1 MPIGA
6 CRELFALRS
15 VNHTIKPHEQM
26 LPQRNQE
33 SVMPGR
39 LRPFAPFAQLSAE
52 QLIVAAGRTALKRFR
67 DGDLVLARGSD
78 DSCDYFLLD
87 GNVVLLDSDGNSKRI
102 ASGSAEAA
110 NPLAPLR
117 PALFDVRALGPVLC
131 AKMARGE
138 VALLREAVR
147 RVLKVRAEEV
157 EGSLAGTGGLFDDLE
172 GDIAADRLKLPSLP
186 DHALRVRAAIS
197 NAAADSRKIADLLA
211 ADPPL
216 AAKIL
221 KVANSPLCRGS
232 APVSNLRDAVNRIGM
247 FTVGELV
254 VCFSLKDLFTASSPS
269 LRERFGELVI
279 EAVRIGATASVI
291 AGRLGGALADQA
303 LVAGLLSNIGAYV
316 VLERLSRQ
324 PLLLEDETRVERALT
339 TYTARLGKTICRHWQ
354 LGDAVVEAVGEVGDW
369 AYQVEGEVRLAE
381 VVICARYHSLISLR
395 KASQLPKPETIKAM
409 RVLGTAV
416 TAEISMEIIR
426 EARVRVDALQ
436 QALT

>member
-6 CRELFALRS
+6 GLESFAQRS
-15 VNHTIKPHEQM
+15 VSLTIKPHEQM

-87 GNVVLLDSDGNSKRI
+87 GNVVVLDSAGNSKRI
-102 ASGSAEAA
+102 ASGSAEAV

-138 VALLREAVR
+138 VALLRESVQ
-147 RVLKVRAEEV
+147 RVLGVRGEEV
-157 EGSLAGTGGLFDDLE
+157 EDPLAETGGLFDDLQ

-186 DHALRVRAAIS
+186 DHVLRVRAAIS

-211 ADPPL
+211 ADPAL

-232 APVSNLRDAVNRIGM
+232 ATVSSLRDAVNRIGM

-254 VCFSLKDLFTASSPS
+254 VCFSLKDLFTASSPA

-324 PLLLEDETRVERALT
+324 ALLLKDETRVERALAS
-339 TYTARLGKTICRHWQ
+339 YTARLGKTICRHWQ

-369 AYQVEGEVRLAE
+369 EYAVAGEVRLAE

-395 KASQLPKPETIKAM
+395 KTSQLPKPESIKAM
-409 RVLGTAV
+409 RVLGSAV
-416 TAEISMEIIR
+416 TPELSMEIIR
-426 EARVRVDALQ
+426 AARVRIDALQ

>member
-1 MPIGA
+1 
-6 CRELFALRS
+6 
-15 VNHTIKPHEQM
+15 M

-67 DGDLVLARGSD
+67 DGDLVLTRGSED
-78 DSCDYFLLD
+78 DSDYFLLD
-87 GNVVLLDSDGNSKRI
+87 GNVVLLDSDGNSKMI
-102 ASGSAEAA
+102 ASGSSDAA

-138 VALLREAVR
+138 VALLREASL
-147 RVLKVRAEEV
+147 RVPRARPEDAEAALD
-157 EGSLAGTGGLFDDLE
+157 ETSDLFRDLE
-172 GDIAADRLKLPSLP
+172 GDILADRLKLPSLP
-186 DHALRVRAAIS
+186 DHALRVRSAIS
-197 NAAADSRKIADLLA
+197 QAAADSRKVADLLA
-211 ADPPL
+211 ADPAL

-221 KVANSPLCRGS
+221 KVANSPLCRGDS
-232 APVSNLRDAVNRIGM
+232 TISNLRDAVNRIGM

-254 VCFSLKDLFTASSPS
+254 VCFSLKDLFNANSPR

-291 AGRLGGALADQA
+291 ATRVNGVAADQA

-316 VLERLSRQ
+316 VLERLSQQ
-324 PLLLEDETRVERALT
+324 PQLLKDATRVERTLAA
-339 TYTARLGKTICRHWQ
+339 YTARLSKVICRHWQ
-354 LGDAVVEAVGEVGDW
+354 LGDGVVEAVGHVTDW
-369 AYQVEGEVRLAE
+369 SYEVEGVARLAE

-395 KASQLPKPETIKAM
+395 KARQLPRPETIKAM
-409 RVLGTAV
+409 RILGTAV
-416 TAEISMEIIR
+416 TPELSMDIIR
-426 EARVRVDALQ
+426 EARARIDALQ